1 MDDALLDELELKRQL
16 MIKTGIE
23 KGLQSHETLYLSEQ
37 VDRLINAIEEER
49 QHLFNINTF
58 YNRNS

>member
-37 VDRLINAIEEER
+37 VDRLINAIEER

-58 YNRNS
+58 YNSNS